1 MKTKR
6 DSIVVYRSFYE
17 AAKALGDQEELELYR
32 AIFEFG
38 LDHKNTDMGP
48 MAAAMFKL
56 IQPQLEAN
64 YKKWQSSQKGAQAT
78 KDKWAKVG
86 QEQDEK
92 KAKGG
97 PKEGQKETKTEPNVN
112 VNDNV
117 NENDN
122 ANVFIGLQ
130 LNDKSLFPIYEDDLV
145 KYRDLY
151 PAVDVEQELRNM
163 VGWIDG
169 NPTKRKTK
177 TGIKKFVNAWL
188 SKEQDQG
195 GRRSPGP
202 AKRAGLNLLKEVA
215 R

>member
-38 LDHKNTDMGP
+38 LDHKNAEMGP

-64 YKKWQSSQKGAQAT
+64 YKKWQNGMR
-78 KDKWAKVG
+78 
-86 QEQDEK
+86 
-92 KAKGG
+92 GG
-97 PKEGQKETKTEPNVN
+97 RPKQTESEEEPNDNQKETKDEPNVN

-117 NENDN
+117 NDN
-122 ANVFIGLQ
+122 ANVFIRLQ
-130 LNDKSLFPIYEDDLV
+130 LNDKSFFPIYDDDLV
-145 KYRDLY
+145 KYRELY
-151 PAVDVEQELRNM
+151 PAVKVEQELRNM

-169 NPTKRKTK
+169 SPTKRKTK
-177 TGIKKFVNAWL
+177 TGIKKFVNSWL

-195 GRRSPGP
+195 GRKVPPGR
-202 AKRAGLNLLKEVA
+202 KAGSNLLKEVA

>member
-64 YKKWQSSQKGAQAT
+64 YKKWLNGNKGGRP
-78 KDKWAKVG
+78 K
-86 QEQDEK
+86 QEESEK
-92 KAKGG
+92 K
-97 PKEGQKETKTEPNVN
+97 PKDNQKKTKNKPNVN

-117 NENDN
+117 NEN
-122 ANVFIGLQ
+122 ANVFIGLE
-130 LNDKSLFPIYEDDLV
+130 LNDGSLYSIFDDDLV
-145 KYRDLY
+145 KWRGLY
-151 PAVDVEQELRNM
+151 PAVNVEQELRNM

-169 NPTKRKTK
+169 NPTRRKTK
-177 TGIKKFVNAWL
+177 NGIKKFVNSWL

-195 GRRSPGP
+195 GRRAP
-202 AKRAGLNLLKEVA
+202 APQKRSGLNLLKEVS

>member
-1 MKTKR
+1 MKNKR

-38 LDHKNTDMGP
+38 LDHKNTEMGP
-48 MAAAMFKL
+48 MATAMFKL

-64 YKKWQSSQKGAQAT
+64 YKKWQNGNKGGQVT
-78 KDKWAKVG
+78 KDKWAKEG
-86 QEQDEK
+86 QSEGK
-92 KAKGG
+92 GRAKDN
-97 PKEGQKETKTEPNVN
+97 QKETKDEPNVN

-117 NENDN
+117 NAN
-122 ANVFIGLQ
+122 ANVFIRLQ
-130 LNDKSLFPIYEDDLV
+130 LNDKSFFPIYDHDLV
-145 KYRDLY
+145 KYRELY
-151 PAVDVEQELRNM
+151 PAVNVEQELRNM

-169 NPTKRKTK
+169 SPTKRKTK
-177 TGIKKFVNAWL
+177 TGILKFVNSWL

-195 GRRSPGP
+195 GRKSRPNL
-202 AKRAGLNLLKEVA
+202 KAGRNLLKEVA

>member
-1 MKTKR
+1 MKNKR

-38 LDHKNTDMGP
+38 LDHKNTEMGP

-64 YKKWQSSQKGAQAT
+64 YKKWQNGMR
-78 KDKWAKVG
+78 
-86 QEQDEK
+86 
-92 KAKGG
+92 GG
-97 PKEGQKETKTEPNVN
+97 RPKQSESEEEPNDNQKETKNEPNVN

-117 NENDN
+117 NAN
-122 ANVFIGLQ
+122 ANVFIRLQ
-130 LNDKSLFPIYEDDLV
+130 LNDKSFFPIYDHDLV
-145 KYRDLY
+145 KYRELY
-151 PAVDVEQELRNM
+151 PAVNVEQELRNM

-169 NPTKRKTK
+169 SPTKRKTK
-177 TGIKKFVNAWL
+177 TGILKFVNSWL

-195 GRRSPGP
+195 GRKTPPGR
-202 AKRAGLNLLKEVA
+202 KAGRNLLKEVA

>member
-1 MKTKR
+1 MTTKR

-17 AAKALGDQEELELYR
+17 AAKALTDKEELELYR

-38 LDHKNTDMGP
+38 LDHKTADMGP

-56 IQPQLEAN
+56 IKPQLEAN
-64 YKKWQSSQKGAQAT
+64 YKKWQNGMRGGRPKQEES
-78 KDKWAKVG
+78 KDK
-86 QEQDEK
+86 
-92 KAKGG
+92 
-97 PKEGQKETKTEPNVN
+97 PKDNQKETKDEPNENVN
-112 VNDNV
+112 VND
-117 NENDN
+117 NDN

-130 LNDKSLFPIYEDDLV
+130 LNDKSLFPIFDDDLD
-145 KYRDLY
+145 KWRDLY
-151 PAVDVEQELRNM
+151 PAVNVEQELRNM

-177 TGIKKFVNAWL
+177 SGIKKFINSWL

-195 GRRSPGP
+195 GRRQMPGQ
-202 AKRAGLNLLKEVA
+202 KLGLNLLKEAA

>member
-1 MKTKR
+1 MTTKR

-17 AAKALGDQEELELYR
+17 AAKALTDKEELELYR

-38 LDHKNTDMGP
+38 LDHKNAEMGP

-56 IQPQLEAN
+56 IKPQLEAN
-64 YKKWQSSQKGAQAT
+64 YKKWQNGMRGGRPKQEES
-78 KDKWAKVG
+78 KDK
-86 QEQDEK
+86 
-92 KAKGG
+92 
-97 PKEGQKETKTEPNVN
+97 PKDNQKETKDEPNENVN
-112 VNDNV
+112 VND
-117 NENDN
+117 NDN

-130 LNDKSLFPIYEDDLV
+130 LNDKSLFPIFDDDLD
-145 KYRDLY
+145 KWRDLY
-151 PAVDVEQELRNM
+151 PAVNVEQELRNM

-177 TGIKKFVNAWL
+177 SGIKKFINSWL

-195 GRRSPGP
+195 GRRQMPGQ
-202 AKRAGLNLLKEVA
+202 KLGLNLLKEAA

>member
-1 MKTKR
+1 MTTKR

-17 AAKALGDQEELELYR
+17 AAKALTDKEELELYR

-38 LDHKNTDMGP
+38 LDHKNAEMGP

-56 IQPQLEAN
+56 IKPQLEAN
-64 YKKWQSSQKGAQAT
+64 YKKWQNGMRGGRPKQEES
-78 KDKWAKVG
+78 KDK
-86 QEQDEK
+86 
-92 KAKGG
+92 
-97 PKEGQKETKTEPNVN
+97 PKDNQKETKPQPNENVN
-112 VNDNV
+112 VND
-117 NENDN
+117 NDN

-130 LNDKSLFPIYEDDLV
+130 LNDKSLFPIFDDDLD
-145 KYRDLY
+145 KWRDLY
-151 PAVDVEQELRNM
+151 PAVNVEQELRNM

-177 TGIKKFVNAWL
+177 SGIKKFINSWL

-195 GRRSPGP
+195 GRRQMPGQ
-202 AKRAGLNLLKEVA
+202 KLGLNLLKEAA

>member
-1 MKTKR
+1 MTTKR

-17 AAKALGDQEELELYR
+17 AAKALTDKEELELYR

-38 LDHKNTDMGP
+38 LDHKNAEMGP

-56 IQPQLEAN
+56 IKPQLEAN
-64 YKKWQSSQKGAQAT
+64 YKKWQNGMRGGRPKQEES
-78 KDKWAKVG
+78 KDK
-86 QEQDEK
+86 
-92 KAKGG
+92 
-97 PKEGQKETKTEPNVN
+97 PKDNQKETKDEPNENVN
-112 VNDNV
+112 VND
-117 NENDN
+117 NDN

-130 LNDKSLFPIYEDDLV
+130 LNDKSLFPIFDDDLG
-145 KYRDLY
+145 KWRDLY
-151 PAVDVEQELRNM
+151 PAVNVEQELRNM

-177 TGIKKFVNAWL
+177 SGIKKFINSWL

-195 GRRSPGP
+195 GRRQMPGQ
-202 AKRAGLNLLKEVA
+202 KLGLNLLKEAA

>member
-38 LDHKNTDMGP
+38 LDHKNSEMGP

-64 YKKWQSSQKGAQAT
+64 YKKWQNGNKGGQVT
-78 KDKWAKVG
+78 KDKWAKEG
-86 QEQDEK
+86 QSEGK
-92 KAKGG
+92 GRAKDN
-97 PKEGQKETKTEPNVN
+97 QKETKTKPNVNVN

-117 NENDN
+117 NEND
-122 ANVFIGLQ
+122 NVFIGLQ

-151 PAVDVEQELRNM
+151 PAVNVEQELRNM

-169 NPTKRKTK
+169 NPKRRKTK
-177 TGIKKFVNAWL
+177 SGIKKFVNAWL

-195 GRRSPGP
+195 GRRSQGP
-202 AKRAGLNLLKEVA
+202 AKRSGLNLLKEVA

>member
-6 DSIVVYRSFYE
+6 DSIVFYRSFYE
-17 AAKALGDQEELELYR
+17 AAKALDDHQELELYR

-38 LDHKNTDMGP
+38 LDHKNTEMGP

-64 YKKWQSSQKGAQAT
+64 YKKWQNGN
-78 KDKWAKVG
+78 
-86 QEQDEK
+86 
-92 KAKGG
+92 KGG
-97 PKEGQKETKTEPNVN
+97 RPKQEESEKEPKDNQKETKNEPNVNVN

-117 NENDN
+117 NEND
-122 ANVFIGLQ
+122 NVFIGLQ

-151 PAVDVEQELRNM
+151 PAVNVEQELRNM
-163 VGWIDG
+163 VGWIDS
-169 NPTKRKTK
+169 NPKKRKTK
-177 TGIKKFVNAWL
+177 SGIKKFVNSWL

-195 GRRSPGP
+195 GRRSPAPRG
-202 AKRAGLNLLKEVA
+202 KAGSNLLKEAA

>member
-1 MKTKR
+1 MTTKR

-17 AAKALGDQEELELYR
+17 AAKALTDKEELELYR

-38 LDHKNTDMGP
+38 LDHKTADMGP

-56 IQPQLEAN
+56 IKPQLEAN
-64 YKKWQSSQKGAQAT
+64 YKKWQNGMRGGRPKQSESEQEP
-78 KDKWAKVG
+78 KDN
-86 QEQDEK
+86 
-92 KAKGG
+92 
-97 PKEGQKETKTEPNVN
+97 QKETKDEPNENEN
-112 VNDNV
+112 VND
-117 NENDN
+117 NDN

-130 LNDKSLFPIYEDDLV
+130 LNDKSLFPIFDDDLD
-145 KYRDLY
+145 KWRDLY
-151 PAVDVEQELRNM
+151 PAVNVEQELRNM

-177 TGIKKFVNAWL
+177 SGIKKFINSWL

-195 GRRSPGP
+195 GRRQMPGQ
-202 AKRAGLNLLKEVA
+202 KLGLNLLKEAA

>member
-1 MKTKR
+1 MTTKR

-17 AAKALGDQEELELYR
+17 AAKALTDKEELELYR

-38 LDHKNTDMGP
+38 LDHKTADMGP

-56 IQPQLEAN
+56 IKPQLEAN
-64 YKKWQSSQKGAQAT
+64 YKKWQNGMRGGRPKQSESEQEPNDSQEET
-78 KDKWAKVG
+78 KD
-86 QEQDEK
+86 
-92 KAKGG
+92 
-97 PKEGQKETKTEPNVN
+97 EPNENVN
-112 VNDNV
+112 VND
-117 NENDN
+117 NDN

-130 LNDKSLFPIYEDDLV
+130 LNDKSLFPIFDDDLD
-145 KYRDLY
+145 KWRDLY
-151 PAVDVEQELRNM
+151 PAVNVEQELRNM

-177 TGIKKFVNAWL
+177 SGIKKFINSWL

-195 GRRSPGP
+195 GRRQMPGQ
-202 AKRAGLNLLKEVA
+202 KLGLNLLKEAA

>member
-1 MKTKR
+1 MTTKR

-17 AAKALGDQEELELYR
+17 AAKALTDKEELELYR

-38 LDHKNTDMGP
+38 LDHKTADMGP

-56 IQPQLEAN
+56 IKPQLEAN
-64 YKKWQSSQKGAQAT
+64 YKKWQNGMRGGRPKQSESEQEPKDNQKIT
-78 KDKWAKVG
+78 KNK
-86 QEQDEK
+86 
-92 KAKGG
+92 
-97 PKEGQKETKTEPNVN
+97 PNVN

-117 NENDN
+117 NDNDN
-122 ANVFIGLQ
+122 VNVFIGLE
-130 LNDKSLFPIYEDDLV
+130 LNDKSSFPIFDDDLDKWRV
-145 KYRDLY
+145 LY
-151 PAVDVEQELRNM
+151 PAVNVEQELRNM

-177 TGIKKFVNAWL
+177 SGIKKFINSWL

-195 GRRSPGP
+195 GRRQMPGQ
-202 AKRAGLNLLKEVA
+202 KLGLNLLKEAA